1 MARLRNLPTDQV
13 KKFAS
18 LIDVKDQQVISMS
31 LTDSDHVD
39 MVMLSFGAGEG
50 VSEEIYQGDTMYLI
64 LEGEV
69 TIRKDEQ
76 DYHLCE
82 GDTIMVKADTLH
94 EISGEKAYKIVQ
106 ITVH

>member
-31 LTDSDHVD
+31 LTDSDNVD

-50 VSEEIYQGDTMYLI
+50 VSEEVYQGDTMYLI
-64 LEGEV
+64 LDGEV
-69 TIRKDEQ
+69 TIRKEEQ
-76 DYHLCE
+76 DYHLCK
-82 GDTIMVKADTLH
+82 GDTIMVEADIPH
-94 EISGEKAYKIVQ
+94 EILGKNAYKIVQ

>member
-31 LTDSDHVD
+31 LTDSDHLD

>member
-13 KKFAS
+13 KKFAT

-31 LTDSDHVD
+31 LTDSDHLD

>member
-31 LTDSDHVD
+31 LTDSDNVD

>member
-39 MVMLSFGAGEG
+39 IVMLSFGAGEG

-76 DYHLCE
+76 DYHLCV

>member
-1 MARLRNLPTDQV
+1 MARLRNLPTNQV
-13 KKFAS
+13 SNFAS